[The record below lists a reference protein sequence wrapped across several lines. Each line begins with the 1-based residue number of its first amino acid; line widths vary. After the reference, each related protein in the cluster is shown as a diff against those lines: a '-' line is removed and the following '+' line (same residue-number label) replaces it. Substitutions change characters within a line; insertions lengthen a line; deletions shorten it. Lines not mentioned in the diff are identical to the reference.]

1 MECKYDNQKIVD
13 AINSKFPHNNLVE
26 LYYNVGRALPF
37 TAQRFPDGRVSDWY
51 CSQYVEVV
59 RVEPHGKYG
68 KYGKVYGF
76 YYRNGERADSSD
88 VESICWCKKN
98 DTEPQEIPN
107 SGCGSW
113 ALLSIV
119 GEPTSE
125 PVKVLELD
133 DVLDFGKYKGK
144 KLCEIIIN
152 DWQYIKWAVLGS
164 QRLFVDIEE
173 IVAYHEA
180 NMPKLTPS
188 DKMTFGKYKGRS
200 ILEVYKEDQQYLRW
214 LEENNSSFRVDWKLF
229 LSLAEPEKSSEQD

>member
-1 MECKYDNQKIVD
+1 MVVESGAVSYRAAQKVKEQLERTGCTI
-13 AINSKFPHNNLVE
+13 L
-26 LYYNVGRALPF
+26 G
-37 TAQRFPDGRVSDWY
+37 
-51 CSQYVEVV
+51 VV
-59 RVEPHGKYG
+59 LNRVERGGNTRYGGKYGKYG

-125 PVKVLELD
+125 PVKVLGLD